1 MDISVMAVF
10 DMIGTIAFAIV
21 GALVGVQKRLDIFG
35 VAILALATAVGG
47 GIVRDV
53 VIGNT
58 PPAAFRNSVFVLVS
72 LVSAGVVMLIHH
84 QFKRFTMVLQ
94 ICDAIG
100 LGAFAAGGAN
110 LAVEAGYYNI
120 LTVTFLAV
128 VTAVGG
134 GVIRDVFAQEIP
146 AVFCKEIYA
155 TAALAGALFFYFI
168 YPYVVPATAMY
179 GCFSITTGLRLLAL
193 HYNWDLPQAR

>member
-1 MDISVMAVF
+1 
-10 DMIGTIAFAIV
+10 
-21 GALVGVQKRLDIFG
+21 
-35 VAILALATAVGG
+35 
-47 GIVRDV
+47 
-53 VIGNT
+53 
-58 PPAAFRNSVFVLVS
+58 
-72 LVSAGVVMLIHH
+72 MLIHH

-155 TAALAGALFFYFI
+155 TAALRRRAVLLFYLSLCCT
-168 YPYVVPATAMY
+168 VTAMY
-179 GCFSITTGLRLLAL
+179 GCFSLTTGLRLLAL